1 MPKNKGKGGKNR
13 RRGKNENDFM
23 KRELDTKDVGQE
35 YGQVSKMLGNGRVL
49 AFCFDGKQR
58 VCHIRGKLR
67 KKVWINTGDIILVG
81 LRDYQDDKGDV
92 ILKYTP
98 DEARRLKEKN
108 ELPEHAKINEN
119 DEQEEGEI
127 EFSKDSFSFEEIS
140 SYIQYIH
147 IVNMVFFSGDL
158 GAESGEEEG
167 EEEDNN
173 MPSSG
178 SEESEEESEEEE
190 EEGSDS
196 DEDSDNFVNE
206 EDLARGRGLKPSGRG
221 GRNKYNKRR

>member
-98 DEARRLKEKN
+98 DEARRLKERN

-127 EFSKDSFSFEEIS
+127 EFS
-140 SYIQYIH
+140 
-147 IVNMVFFSGDL
+147 
-158 GAESGEEEG
+158 

-178 SEESEEESEEEE
+178 SDRSEEESEDE

-196 DEDSDNFVNE
+196 EFAIFKSYCVIVDMH
-206 EDLARGRGLKPSGRG
+206 L
-221 GRNKYNKRR
+221 

>member
-98 DEARRLKEKN
+98 DEARRLKERN

-127 EFSKDSFSFEEIS
+127 EFR
-140 SYIQYIH
+140 
-147 IVNMVFFSGDL
+147 DL
-158 GAESGEEEG
+158 GAESGDDEG

-178 SEESEEESEEEE
+178 SDESEEESEEEE
-190 EEGSDS
+190 ERSDS
-196 DEDSDNFVNE
+196 DEDSDNFIKE
-206 EDLARGRGLKPSGRG
+206 EELAQGHGLKPSGRG

>member
-98 DEARRLKEKN
+98 DEARRLKERN

-127 EFSKDSFSFEEIS
+127 EFR
-140 SYIQYIH
+140 
-147 IVNMVFFSGDL
+147 DL
-158 GAESGEEEG
+158 GAESGDDEG

-178 SEESEEESEEEE
+178 SDESDEESEDE
-190 EEGSDS
+190 EEGSES
-196 DEDSDNFVNE
+196 DEDSDNFIKE
-206 EDLARGRGLKPSGRG
+206 EELARGHGLKPSGRG

>member
-127 EFSKDSFSFEEIS
+127 EFR
-140 SYIQYIH
+140 
-147 IVNMVFFSGDL
+147 DL
-158 GAESGEEEG
+158 GAESGDEEG
-167 EEEDNN
+167 VEEGNN

-178 SEESEEESEEEE
+178 SDESEEESEDGD
-190 EEGSDS
+190 EEGSGSS
-196 DEDSDNFVNE
+196 DEDSDNNFVRE
-206 EDLARGRGLKPSGRG
+206 EDLAHGRGLKAGGRGGRG

>member
-127 EFSKDSFSFEEIS
+127 EFR
-140 SYIQYIH
+140 
-147 IVNMVFFSGDL
+147 DL
-158 GAESGEEEG
+158 GAESGDEEG
-167 EEEDNN
+167 VEEGNN
-173 MPSSG
+173 LPSSG
-178 SEESEEESEEEE
+178 SDEDEEEESEEDEE
-190 EEGSDS
+190 SSES
-196 DEDSDNFVNE
+196 DEGADNFINE
-206 EDLARGRGLKPSGRG
+206 EDLARGRGLKASGRG

>member
-23 KRELDTKDVGQE
+23 KRELDTKDV
-35 YGQVSKMLGNGRVL
+35 GQVSKMLGNGRVL

-127 EFSKDSFSFEEIS
+127 EFR
-140 SYIQYIH
+140 
-147 IVNMVFFSGDL
+147 DL
-158 GAESGEEEG
+158 GAESGDDEG
-167 EEEDNN
+167 EEEGNN

-178 SEESEEESEEEE
+178 SDESEEESEEED
-190 EEGSDS
+190 EEGSEIDHYLSIGTMFTADAVSES
-196 DEDSDNFVNE
+196 DVIHVVFHH
-206 EDLARGRGLKPSGRG
+206 
-221 GRNKYNKRR
+221 

>member
-23 KRELDTKDVGQE
+23 KRELDTKDVGQGKFFSSQSE

-127 EFSKDSFSFEEIS
+127 EFR
-140 SYIQYIH
+140 
-147 IVNMVFFSGDL
+147 DL
-158 GAESGEEEG
+158 GAESGDEEG
-167 EEEDNN
+167 VEEGNN

-178 SEESEEESEEEE
+178 SDESEEESEDGD
-190 EEGSDS
+190 EEGSGSS
-196 DEDSDNFVNE
+196 DEDSDNNFVRE
-206 EDLARGRGLKPSGRG
+206 EDLAHGRGLKAGGRGGRG

>member
-23 KRELDTKDVGQE
+23 KRELDTKDIGQE

-98 DEARRLKEKN
+98 DEARRLKERN

-127 EFSKDSFSFEEIS
+127 EFR
-140 SYIQYIH
+140 
-147 IVNMVFFSGDL
+147 DL
-158 GAESGEEEG
+158 GAESGDDEG
-167 EEEDNN
+167 EEEDDN

-178 SEESEEESEEEE
+178 NDESEEESEEEE
-190 EEGSDS
+190 EGTESDDDS
-196 DEDSDNFVNE
+196 DKFVNE
-206 EDLARGRGLKPSGRG
+206 ESLARGHGLKPSGRG

>member
-127 EFSKDSFSFEEIS
+127 EFR
-140 SYIQYIH
+140 
-147 IVNMVFFSGDL
+147 DL
-158 GAESGEEEG
+158 GAESGDDEG

-178 SEESEEESEEEE
+178 SDESEEESE
-190 EEGSDS
+190 
-196 DEDSDNFVNE
+196 DED
-206 EDLARGRGLKPSGRG
+206 EDGTESKLLMLV
-221 GRNKYNKRR
+221 